1 MAMLNNQRVSTTNNH
16 NISGFQRWCQ
26 GHPLWH
32 WLPQWQTTTTTS
44 RHPKPFVPSSTLI
57 LCACSPPGIY
67 TCDSYV
73 DVYVCMCV
81 CVCVRT
87 CICIYI
93 YHIISYHIIPYH
105 IMSYIYIYHIY
116 IIICHMHTYIYVCAH
131 IYIHIYAYIYYYIY
145 IYHICSYIS
154 YIYINNKYTVLYC
167 TWPMN
172 LGPLIFA

>member
-81 CVCVRT
+81 CACVRVYV
-87 CICIYI
+87 YI

-105 IMSYIYIYHIY
+105 IMSYIYISHIY
-116 IIICHMHTYIYVCAH
+116 NYMS
-131 IYIHIYAYIYYYIY
+131 YAYIYIYMCTHIYTYICIY
-145 IYHICSYIS
+145 IIYTYITYVVIYH
-154 YIYINNKYTVLYC
+154 IYINNKYTVLYC